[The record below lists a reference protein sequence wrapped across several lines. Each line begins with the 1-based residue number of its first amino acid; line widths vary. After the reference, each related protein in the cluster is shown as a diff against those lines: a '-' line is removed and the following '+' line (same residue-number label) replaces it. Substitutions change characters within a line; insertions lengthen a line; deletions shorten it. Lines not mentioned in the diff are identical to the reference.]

1 MCIRDSDNLDGFTGH
16 IKDSDT
22 GLNYM
27 QARYYDPV
35 IGRFLS
41 VDPVGFLDTGSPSMF
56 NRYAYSVNDP
66 VNNIDPSGEC
76 VPGLCP
82 NDIGMSVA
90 AIRTDAKSF
99 GVGLLRGL
107 GASAANTA
115 TLGQMAT
122 GGGLTQVII
131 GNSASA
137 QYANAIGPAENLS
150 MAVGDMQGENL
161 GNAAQAA
168 SPGGLVK
175 SGTTAVAKT
184 SIGPLTGFTKHG
196 LNQAINRNVKPAAI
210 LDAVK
215 NPLKVG
221 PVKVDKAG
229 RPSQRYTGG
238 DATVAINPE
247 SGKAVSINP
256 TSTKLANRLR
266 RQNE

>member
-1 MCIRDSDNLDGFTGH
+1 MSSIA
-16 IKDSDT
+16 IK
-22 GLNYM
+22 
-27 QARYYDPV
+27 Q
-35 IGRFLS
+35 
-41 VDPVGFLDTGSPSMF
+41 
-56 NRYAYSVNDP
+56 
-66 VNNIDPSGEC
+66 
-76 VPGLCP
+76 
-82 NDIGMSVA
+82 
-90 AIRTDAKSF
+90 DAGSF
-99 GVGLLRGL
+99 GKGMLRGA
-107 GASAANTA
+107 GASLANTA
-115 TLGQMAT
+115 TLGQMT
-122 GGGLTQVII
+122 NVSGMIQVLS
-131 GNSASA
+131 GNSASN
-137 QYANAIGPAENLS
+137 QYAAAIGPAENLS
-150 MAVGDMQGENL
+150 MAIGDMQGENL